1 MAKKI
6 NWKGILGWGAL
17 AAFIGCI
24 LYFNQPQQAPEG
36 KRNFYAVLPLTGA
49 IAKSGQ
55 DCKHAMELYQKQTP
69 DSKVNIVFID
79 SQLNPTTAVTALQQ
93 AILNDENPLVYTHM
107 AAISSAIVPQIDGKG
122 FVIAGSIDVDNFHKF
137 KDYQRITTFSTDAV
151 VEALKLMKK
160 YKRLALIHS
169 NNEYGYA
176 VKKTFEKGL
185 EGTGITYDTL
195 DYDLQDV
202 ASVRNIIYKF
212 LRKEYDAVLVSGAST
227 PAFIKIFR
235 ELDSQ
240 DFKGRI
246 FGDVAF
252 GVPFVLDQ
260 LSDITPRIT
269 FATSSTY
276 LDEPLTNRAKEFR
289 QMCID
294 NDITP
299 NVLAVECR
307 DVVAISD
314 YMLKNN
320 IPFKQQSFTDM
331 KQYESA
337 TGYVYFTGNGNSEY
351 QYVMATVKD
360 GKVVPVEE

>member
-1 MAKKI
+1 MKK
-6 NWKGILGWGAL
+6 ILGWAL
-17 AAFIGCI
+17 AI
-24 LYFNQPQQAPEG
+24 LVVVGVVGYNAYHQQKNTNVSG
-36 KRNFYAVLPLTGA
+36 KKNFYAVLPLTGA

-69 DSKVNIVFID
+69 DSKVNVVFID
-79 SQLNPTTAVTALQQ
+79 SQLNPTIAVTALQQ
-93 AILNDENPLVYTHM
+93 ALLNEQNPLVYTHM
-107 AAISSAIVPQIDGKG
+107 AAISSAIVPQISGKG

-137 KDYQRITTFSTDAV
+137 KDYQRMTTFSTDAV
-151 VEALKLMKK
+151 LEALKLMKK

-176 VKKTFEKGL
+176 VKKTFEQGLKG
-185 EGTGITYDTL
+185 TDIAYDTL

-212 LRKEYDAVLVSGAST
+212 LRKDYDAVLVSGAST

-235 ELDSQ
+235 ELDNQ
-240 DFKGRI
+240 EFKGRI

-260 LSDITPRIT
+260 LSDITHRIT

-276 LDEPLTNRAKEFR
+276 LTEPLTKRAKEFR

-320 IPFKQQSFTDM
+320 IPFSQQSFTDM

-360 GKVVPVEE
+360 GKIVPVEE